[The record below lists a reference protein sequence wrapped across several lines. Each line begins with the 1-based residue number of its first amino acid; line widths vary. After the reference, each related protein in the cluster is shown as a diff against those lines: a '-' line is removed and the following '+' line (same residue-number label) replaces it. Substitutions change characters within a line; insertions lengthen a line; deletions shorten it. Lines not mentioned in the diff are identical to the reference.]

1 MRKYYILFLASLFAG
16 YAYSQGSQEC
26 LENDIIHRYMNE
38 FSYDTIP
45 DYNVSYVLD
54 YFNEGKTG
62 GYRMDA
68 PKPVSLS
75 WTLDPG
81 AVAQRV
87 EVSEQSDYSN
97 AWVYNARNDTAG
109 YDVYNLIPGKK
120 YYYRV
125 ISTDSGSNESVVK
138 EGEFNTSGE
147 IRMILAE
154 GAWNIRDMGGW
165 TSTLTGQPVAYGKI
179 YRGGQL
185 KAKGKDSILLSNEG
199 IEFMRM
205 IGIRA
210 ELDLRSNDQ
219 VPSSVSALAKKDAN
233 DRYDVDFR
241 IIPEAVNARMYHFQN
256 NDANI
261 RELQWIINE
270 LKQNKPVF
278 FHCQNGADRT
288 GTLGFLIGALLGVT
302 EGNLAKDY
310 EMTTFCEEA
319 AAAYDPTEAGFA
331 RLRNYTG
338 KMGSPLG
345 SSEDNNEYMFAE
357 LANTMKS
364 VSPTDGTYHEKIYN
378 FFRNGISGTKIS
390 AADLSWFI
398 KEMTGYT
405 VLADM
410 NADVDTLRLGIGD
423 THQLQV
429 SALPAEAPH
438 SAVTYKTTSSFVATV
453 SNTGK
458 VTVTG
463 PGKAYIIVTVG
474 GEGNKVGLEKYIPV
488 IVPMTESTVPGY
500 TVESDAIDKYMS
512 ETHYSS
518 DDYTVSSIENYLS
531 DDKVRRDWPQAV
543 TIKWMAYPGVTSQH
557 LYVSETADFEE
568 YKVDVELGS
577 QDSTYTIEGL
587 SPQQLF
593 YYKVTASLS
602 GSDITTVSSAFR
614 TTGVVKLFNLRKVY
628 NMRDLGGWTG
638 MGGHKVQYGLLY
650 RGSRLRGNTSEG
662 GKPIDTEEA
671 KTILRLGVTAE
682 LDLRSDEETS
692 INVSALDR
700 RVSMYA
706 RVSNARESQ
715 GANVARSD
723 ANIVALQQIITW
735 LKNGRK
741 VYIES
746 SLGADRVGT
755 LAFLINGLLGV
766 DEENLCKDYELSSFS
781 GEKSADVLRKR
792 NTGDF
797 PVMVSAIKNLNGAT
811 LQEKI
816 YRYFSEG
823 IYGLEGS
830 ASISK
835 ADLNWFIS
843 FMLDCPESEVESS
856 PMTKIEKVVAPKI
869 TGKIYNLLGQ
879 EVENPGPG
887 IYIMNGKKFIIK

>member
-1 MRKYYILFLASLFAG
+1 MRKLYILVIVSLFAG
-16 YAYSQGSQEC
+16 YAYSQDPQC

-45 DYNVSYVLD
+45 DYDVSYVMD
-54 YFNEGKTG
+54 YFNEGKTA

-75 WTLDPG
+75 WTLNPG

-87 EVSEQSDYSN
+87 EVSEKSDYSD

-147 IRMILAE
+147 LRMILAE

-210 ELDLRSNDQ
+210 ELDLRSSDQ
-219 VPSSVSALAKKDAN
+219 VPSSVSALARKDGN
-233 DRYDVDFR
+233 NQYDVDFN

-288 GTLGFLIGALLGVT
+288 GTLGFLIGALLGVS

-310 EMTTFCEEA
+310 ELTTFCEEA
-319 AAAYDPTEAGFA
+319 AAAYDPTEVGFA

-338 KMGSPLG
+338 KKGSPLG
-345 SSEDNNEYMFAE
+345 SSEDNKEYMFAE

-364 VSPTDGTYHEKIYN
+364 VSPANGTYHEKIYN
-378 FFRNGISGTKIS
+378 FFRTGISGTKIS
-390 AADLSWFI
+390 ASDLSWFI
-398 KEMTGYT
+398 KEMTGYS
-405 VLADM
+405 VLAGM
-410 NADVDTLRLGIGD
+410 TTGVDTLRLAVGA
-423 THQLQV
+423 THQFNV
-429 SALPAEAPH
+429 SPLPADAPH
-438 SAVTYKTTSSFVATV
+438 AAVTYKTTSSKVATV
-453 SNTGK
+453 SANGK
-458 VTVTG
+458 VTATG
-463 PGKAYIIVTVG
+463 PGKAYIIVTMG
-474 GEGNKVGLEKYIPV
+474 GDGNREGIEKLIPV
-488 IVPMTESTVPGY
+488 IVPITADNVPGY
-500 TVESDAIDKYMS
+500 SVLDDAVSSYLTD
-512 ETHYSS
+512 THYSA
-518 DDYTVSSIENYLS
+518 DDYTTSTIANYLS
-531 DDKVRRDWPQAV
+531 GTARKDRSQPV
-543 TIKWMAYPGVTSQH
+543 TFKWMVYPGATGQH
-557 LYVSETADFEE
+557 LLLSSTPGFESYDE
-568 YKVDVELGS
+568 IVKEDA
-577 QDSTYTIEGL
+577 DSTHTVSGL
-587 SPQQLF
+587 LPDQLY
-593 YYKVTASLS
+593 YYKIVATFNGRTDTL
-602 GSDITTVSSAFR
+602 VSSAFK
-614 TTGVVKLFNLRKVY
+614 TTGVVNMVY
-628 NMRDLGGWTG
+628 LKKSYNIRDLGGWTG
-638 MGGHKVQYGLLY
+638 MNGHKVKYGVLY
-650 RGSRLRGNTSEG
+650 RGSRLKDGTKVISNEDV
-662 GKPIDTEEA
+662 KDL
-671 KTILRLGVTAE
+671 LRLGLTAE
-682 LDLRSDEETS
+682 LDLRSDEETTS
-692 INVSALDR
+692 STSALNRDYDYER
-700 RVSMYA
+700 IA
-706 RVSNARESQ
+706 DAAQ
-715 GANVARSD
+715 ALGANVTSSD
-723 ANIVALQQIITW
+723 AYIKALSAVIGW
-735 LKNGRK
+735 LKDDNK
-741 VYIES
+741 VYMGS
-746 SLGADRVGT
+746 SMGAERMGT
-755 LAFLINGLLGV
+755 LVFLINGLLGV
-766 DEENLCKDYELSSFS
+766 DEEDLCKDYELSSFS
-781 GEKSADVLRKR
+781 GDKNAGVYKR
-792 NTGDF
+792 SEGDF
-797 PVMVSAIKNLNGAT
+797 PAMVAAIKGLNGNT

-823 IYGLEGS
+823 IYGLTGS

-843 FMLDCPESEVESS
+843 YMLGCPASEVESS
-856 PMTKIEKVVAPKI
+856 PMTRLESVKAPVI

-887 IYIMNGKKFIIK
+887 IYIMNGKKFIIR

>member
-75 WTLDPG
+75 WTHDPG

-210 ELDLRSNDQ
+210 ELDLRSSDQ
-219 VPSSVSALAKKDAN
+219 VPSSISALAKKDGN
-233 DRYDVDFR
+233 NQYDVDFN

-338 KMGSPLG
+338 KKGSKLG
-345 SSEDNNEYMFAE
+345 DSEDNKEYMFAE

-364 VSPTDGTYHEKIYN
+364 VAPANGTYHEKIYN

-405 VLADM
+405 VLAGM
-410 NADVDTLRLGIGD
+410 NTGIDTLRLGVGSS
-423 THQLQV
+423 QKLKV
-429 SALPAEAPH
+429 SAIPADAPH
-438 SAVTYKTTSSFVATV
+438 QATSYKTTSNKVATV
-453 SNTGK
+453 SADG
-458 VTVTG
+458 TVTAKG
-463 PGKAYIIVTVG
+463 PGKAYIIVTMGGQGNRVG
-474 GEGNKVGLEKYIPV
+474 VEQMIPV
-488 IVPMTESTVPGY
+488 IVPITENNVPGY
-500 TVESDAIDKYMS
+500 SVLDEAVSSYLT
-512 ETHYSS
+512 ETHYSA
-518 DDYTVSSIENYLS
+518 DDYSTSTIAGYLTGTGRKDRSQPVTFKWMVYPGATGQRLLVSTTPGFENY
-531 DDKVRRDWPQAV
+531 D
-543 TIKWMAYPGVTSQH
+543 
-557 LYVSETADFEE
+557 E
-568 YKVDVELGS
+568 YNKENG
-577 QDSTYTIEGL
+577 DSTHTLSGL
-587 SPQQLF
+587 LPDRIY
-593 YYKVTASLS
+593 YYKVIATFDDRTDTL
-602 GSDITTVSSAFR
+602 VSSAFK
-614 TTGVVKLFNLRKVY
+614 TTGLVNMVYVKKSFNI
-628 NMRDLGGWTG
+628 RDLGGWTG
-638 MGGHKVQYGLLY
+638 MNGHKVKYGVLY
-650 RGSRLRGNTSEG
+650 RGSRLKGNISEG
-662 GKPIDTEEA
+662 GKVFDSEDIKDL
-671 KTILRLGVTAE
+671 LRLGLNAE
-682 LDLRSDEETS
+682 LDLRSDEETTS
-692 INVSALDR
+692 TTSALNR
-700 RVSMYA
+700 NYPYSRIA
-706 RVSNARESQ
+706 NAADAQ
-715 GANVARSD
+715 GAYVTCSD
-723 ANIVALQQIITW
+723 AYINALSSVIGW
-735 LKNGRK
+735 LKKGKK
-741 VYIES
+741 VYMGS
-746 SLGADRVGT
+746 SMGAERMGT

-766 DEENLCKDYELSSFS
+766 DEESLCKDYELSSFS
-781 GEKSADVLRKR
+781 GDKDAAVYKR
-792 NTGDF
+792 SEGDF
-797 PVMVSAIKNLNGAT
+797 PAMVAAIKGLNGNT

-823 IYGLEGS
+823 IYGLSGS
-830 ASISK
+830 ATISK
-835 ADLNWFIS
+835 EDLNWFIS
-843 FMLDCPESEVESS
+843 YMLDCPESEIESS
-856 PMTKIEKVVAPKI
+856 PMTRLERVVAPRI

-887 IYIMNGKKFIIK
+887 IYIMNGRKFIIK